1 MSVSHSVIKR
11 VFRYK
16 MNDEI
21 MDEVKEFGRIH
32 KYDTKDDFNEAW
44 KEWVNEHDDLIHQ
57 EKERLAG
64 LGYKG
69 DVYRKLYKSV
79 RYYYIKKSSSSG
91 KRDAIDVGETG
102 ETEGDGDGNGDGNG
116 NGYGNGDGDGNGDG
130 NGNGYGN
137 GNGNGDGNGNGY
149 VAAQTTNKKRILL
162 NRSFMKAVESHIE
175 RSLERSDNLKP
186 SECYTD
192 FMVTNKDIVADE
204 INYCKG
210 KYNLEDKDDD
220 EIIYKIKKLYKNRY
234 FIYTCR
240 H

>member
-116 NGYGNGDGDGNGDG
+116 NGY
-130 NGNGYGN
+130 
-137 GNGNGDGNGNGY
+137 